1 MCMSAIDDILAYG
14 GHHFWVLLF
23 VCAGERARACVRACV
38 RVCVRACVSLC
49 VLLPVTKLEQFPRF
63 YY

>member
-14 GHHFWVLLF
+14 GHIFCVLLF
-23 VCAGERARACVRACV
+23 VCEGVRARVRTCVHACMC
-38 RVCVRACVSLC
+38 LC